1 MQTPIRFRLGN
12 PLFDDLFLQ
21 PLNELDDLTL
31 FGVGHLEL
39 RQGRRCMTKK
49 HIPVALVDAH
59 ASVSQHHVPAA
70 VVHWSTCAGA
80 EEVDE
85 ELLLTLDAVFGTMCP
100 EAAQL
105 RIGPKPRQ
113 EIIRHSTDR
122 VVTAKTLIQRFRAHR
137 TLLMCCRSQKASR
150 ASWREANAC
159 SEAASMPQLSDARR
173 SRSASASSGVTHRSN
188 ITTHAHATMSR

>member
-12 PLFDDLFLQ
+12 PLFDDLFFQ

-70 VVHWSTCAGA
+70 VVHWSARTGT

-85 ELLLTLDAVFGTMCP
+85 ELLLALDAVFGTMCP
-100 EAAQL
+100 EAAEL
-105 RIGPKPRQ
+105 RVGPKPRQ
-113 EIIRHSTDR
+113 EIIRHCTDR
-122 VVTAKTLIQRFRAHR
+122 IITTKALVKSFRAHR
-137 TLLMCCRSQKASR
+137 ALLVDFPER
-150 ASWREANAC
+150 
-159 SEAASMPQLSDARR
+159 
-173 SRSASASSGVTHRSN
+173 
-188 ITTHAHATMSR
+188 